1 MHCQANTQIFL
12 QNLQLM
18 HDFCIDSDTQSSQF
32 MRIQDHLGKITWTM
46 LDKGLFMVYGLI
58 RLYQVSLMSPS
69 EFGLFALLDA
79 IIIAISTLTD
89 SFALNGIVK
98 YGSRGGERAKFN
110 MLITISHIGISV
122 FLCGLIYSSR
132 YQLAQLFNEQGI
144 IAIAEYV
151 PLLMVLTIPRLY
163 FIKFLLRETKMREVF
178 IANGTWFFT
187 MIGMTVFFGNYYG
200 HLTLDQMVVISCT
213 GTGLG
218 SLIGGMLSFS
228 SIELSKPNTSIMREF
243 FTFGAYQV
251 AWNIPASIM
260 RHLDLYIIQFFFGT
274 TIVGIFQSAKT
285 LYRFF
290 EALIDGISGLY
301 YPALVRMHARGDTV
315 AEHAMTSKIISFTMF
330 AMVVI
335 VMSLS
340 LGLGEWLI
348 DTFLSSKYVM
358 AYQHFSL
365 LMICAIMLPMMIS
378 AIIYITRDHMK
389 ALLMNALISAS
400 MGITV
405 SILIGMSGHSELI
418 ALGTMS
424 YVFTFSLIGI
434 IYAMKQKIFSPKD
447 FFRAIPDT
455 MHFVRSL
462 MHRKT

>member
-1 MHCQANTQIFL
+1 
-12 QNLQLM
+12 
-18 HDFCIDSDTQSSQF
+18 

-58 RLYQVSLMSPS
+58 RLYQVSLMDPS

-79 IIIAISTLTD
+79 IIIAISTLSD

-98 YGSRGGERAKFN
+98 YGSRMEERAKFN
-110 MLITISHIGISV
+110 ALSLISHLGISLV
-122 FLCGLIYSSR
+122 LCGIIYVSR
-132 YQLAQLFNEQGI
+132 FELASVFNEQGI

-151 PLLMVLTIPRLY
+151 PLLMLLTLPRLF

-187 MIGMTVFFGNYYG
+187 MIGLTLFYGLQFGD
-200 HLTLDQMVVISCT
+200 LTLDQMVVISCT
-213 GTGLG
+213 GTALG
-218 SLIGGMLSFS
+218 SLIGGLLSYS
-228 SIELSKPNTSIMREF
+228 SIEFAKPNAHTMKEF

-251 AWNIPASIM
+251 AWNIPATIM

-301 YPALVRMHARGDTV
+301 YPALVRMHARGDKT

-330 AMVVI
+330 GMTLI
-335 VMSLS
+335 VFVLS
-340 LGLGEWLI
+340 LGIGEWLVN
-348 DTFLSSKYVM
+348 TFLSSKYMM

-365 LMICAIMLPMMIS
+365 LMLCAIMLPMMIS
-378 AIIYITRDHMK
+378 AIVYITRDHMK
-389 ALLMNALISAS
+389 ALLGNAIISS
-400 MGITV
+400 IVGISV
-405 SILIGMSGHSELI
+405 SIGIGMSGHSELV

-434 IYAMKQKIFSPKD
+434 IYTIKQHIFELKD
-447 FFRAIPDT
+447 FFRAIPDSL
-455 MHFVRSL
+455 HFVRSL
-462 MHRKT
+462 MHRQS